1 MRHHGLDH
9 VMVPELGRSD
19 VLVAEISRLLAS
31 PGRATRAV
39 RELRWVDGLFSEL
52 DRRMRAGAPL
62 PRTWRAFGCDRGVP
76 PVFRRGIAYDYA
88 TDCYESMS
96 EALRRGL
103 GTAQAWKALAEV
115 ERCWRRLNDALTER
129 SPLPEPWLRE

>member
-1 MRHHGLDH
+1 MSHHGLDH

-39 RELRWVDGLFSEL
+39 RELRRVDGLFSEL
-52 DRRMRAGAPL
+52 DRRMRAGAPP
-62 PRTWRAFGCDRGVP
+62 PRAWRVFGCDRGAP

-96 EALRRGL
+96 EALRRGP
-103 GTAQAWKALAEV
+103 GTAQAWKTLAEV